1 MDEDA
6 SEDKAKSTD
15 TKKVSSAKNAVD
27 KMDVEVG
34 MDEKT
39 WSEVS
44 FYENFITIQYVNSP
58 LSEIGLLLTYV

>member
-6 SEDKAKSTD
+6 SEDQAKSTD
-15 TKKVSSAKNAVD
+15 SKKGSSAKNTTEE
-27 KMDVEVG
+27 MDVEAG

-44 FYENFITIQYVNSP
+44 YYKFVC
-58 LSEIGLLLTYV
+58 L

>member
-6 SEDKAKSTD
+6 SEDTAKSTD

-44 FYENFITIQYVNSP
+44 FYETFITIQ
-58 LSEIGLLLTYV
+58 